1 MFTQKTYWIFDQSDI
16 TIPIKYEIGCSCIRS
31 IQNLCWIPIRACCTK
46 IIFNVYFV
54 NQTLTLGS
62 GIHGPGRTVP
72 SGINRF
78 RSLLR
83 DFVRKITTLT
93 DKLIEPDFK
102 RWFLRGLFQIRTIV
116 RDIFIL
122 NPKWRETVKTILINY
137 QD

>member
-1 MFTQKTYWIFDQSDI
+1 MKSGVPASVPFKIFVGSQ
-16 TIPIKYEIGCSCIRS
+16 YEHVV
-31 IQNLCWIPIRACCTK
+31 LK

-62 GIHGPGRTVP
+62 GIHGPGRTAP

-102 RWFLRGLFQIRTIV
+102 KWLLRGLFQIRTIV